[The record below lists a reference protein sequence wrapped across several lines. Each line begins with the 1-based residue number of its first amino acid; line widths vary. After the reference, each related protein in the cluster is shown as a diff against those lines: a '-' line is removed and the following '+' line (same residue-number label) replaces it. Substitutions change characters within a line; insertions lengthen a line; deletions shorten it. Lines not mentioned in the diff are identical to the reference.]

1 MTDKT
6 LYEGKWLS
14 VIERDGWYQ
23 FARIPGS
30 TGGVSILI
38 YRKDPEKPI
47 LGRFEICPAHGDGLS
62 LTAISGGIEEGQT
75 PKTTAFNESFEEA
88 GYRLV
93 DLIFLGKVKLSTNQ
107 DTDVYLFASNVTG
120 FDREEA
126 PGDGT
131 KGEEGSY
138 CDWVTID
145 EAVMSKSAILGS
157 MIIRAQMK
165 GLL

>member
-1 MTDKT
+1 MSDKT

-14 VIERDGWYQ
+14 IIERDGWYQ

-38 YRKDPEKPI
+38 YRQDPEKPI
-47 LGRFEICPAHGDGLS
+47 LGRFEICPAHEDGLS
-62 LTAISGGIEEGQT
+62 LTAVSGGIEEGMT
-75 PKTTAFNESFEEA
+75 PRNTAYNETFEEA
-88 GYRLV
+88 GYKV
-93 DLIFLGKVKLSTNQ
+93 DNLDFLGKVKLSTNQ
-107 DTDVYLFASNVTG
+107 DTDVYLFASDVTG
-120 FDREEA
+120 LERHEA
-126 PGDGT
+126 PGDGS

-138 CDWVTID
+138 CDWVTIE

-157 MIIRAQMK
+157 MIIRAQLK